1 VLKAWHNNS
10 SFKADTKPRSKFVGT
25 SSSLSARRFV
35 PLKLNVEQ
43 RSLMMKTF
51 VMLAALSLLLYGC
64 AENSAIIRASDSK
77 SFFDEATFKGQ
88 TTVLDEDVTGSE
100 QYRVYQQAATGF
112 ISVETCREEV
122 EQKAYRFCENLGKS
136 LKKLQ
141 ERTSVPP
148 HILGN
153 FPRVELLFVCLPK
166 PSTTT
171 FEDQTYTKLSNLK
184 KLLDSGTITR
194 DEFEQQKSKILNP

>member
-1 VLKAWHNNS
+1 MNE
-10 SFKADTKPRSKFVGT
+10 
-25 SSSLSARRFV
+25 
-35 PLKLNVEQ
+35 LNKGDG
-43 RSLMMKTF
+43 MKTF
-51 VMLAALSLLLYGC
+51 VLLATFFLCLSGC
-64 AENSAIIRASDSK
+64 AENSAILRAKDSQ
-77 SFFDEATFKGQ
+77 SFFDDAVFKGQ
-88 TTVLDEDVTGSE
+88 TTVLDEDATGSE

-122 EQKAYRFCENLGKS
+122 EQKAYRYCENMGKS

-153 FPRVELLFVCLPK
+153 FPRAELLFVCLPK
-166 PSTTT
+166 PNTTA

-184 KLLDSGTITR
+184 KLLDNGTITK
-194 DEFEQQKSKILNP
+194 DEFEQQKYKILNP